1 MTTDPAAVAAADPEG
16 YAQLLEQLKARV
28 RRSQVRAVRAANREL
43 LALYWS
49 IGRDILDRQEQAGW
63 GSRVIDRLA
72 TDLRAEFPDQ
82 RGWSRSNLHY
92 MRALAAGWPESGVV
106 PQTVGQLPWGHV
118 RVLLD
123 KLESR
128 QPRDWYA
135 AQALEHGW
143 SRAVLEHQIGSRLHE
158 RIAAAPSNFPDQ
170 LPAAD
175 SDLAQQ
181 MLRDPYVFDH
191 LQLTDR
197 ASERQLEQALMD
209 RLQDTL
215 LALGHGLAFVGRQV
229 RFDVD
234 GDELVLD
241 LLLFHVEQLR
251 YVVIELKIGRFESG
265 YVGQLGTYVALVD
278 DRLRRADRHA
288 PTVGILLCTSRNEQ
302 VVRYALS
309 ASTAPMAVA
318 GYTYDTLP
326 ADEQAALPTAAELTA
341 ALELPGCRE
350 LPDPA

>member
-1 MTTDPAAVAAADPEG
+1 VATDSAAVAASDPEG

-28 RRSQVRAVRAANREL
+28 RTSQVRAVRAASTEL

-49 IGRDILDRQEQAGW
+49 IGQDILERQEKAGW
-63 GSRVIDRLA
+63 GGKIVDRLA
-72 TDLRAEFPDQ
+72 ADLRAEFPGQ
-82 RGWSRSNLHY
+82 RGWSRRNLQY
-92 MRALAAGWPESGVV
+92 MRALARAWPDQADFV
-106 PQTVGQLPWGHV
+106 QQAAARLPWSHITT
-118 RVLLD
+118 LLD
-123 KLESR
+123 RLDDPAS
-128 QPRDWYA
+128 RDWYA

-158 RIAAAPSNFPDQ
+158 RVAAAPSNFPDQ

-234 GDELVLD
+234 
-241 LLLFHVEQLR
+241 
-251 YVVIELKIGRFESG
+251 
-265 YVGQLGTYVALVD
+265 A
-278 DRLRRADRHA
+278 
-288 PTVGILLCTSRNEQ
+288 TSW
-302 VVRYALS
+302 
-309 ASTAPMAVA
+309 
-318 GYTYDTLP
+318 
-326 ADEQAALPTAAELTA
+326 
-341 ALELPGCRE
+341 
-350 LPDPA
+350 